1 MRVYGGVGDTPM
13 HPGHEVIAVEFEN
26 TYHPAAGNCM
36 RGPPTSVETRE
47 SPWDSSMVRLLAEHP
62 SRPFDKHSYM
72 KRVLAS

>member
-1 MRVYGGVGDTPM
+1 
-13 HPGHEVIAVEFEN
+13 
-26 TYHPAAGNCM
+26 M

-47 SPWDSSMVRLLAEHP
+47 SPWDSSMGRLLAEHP